1 MGGPLLEAEGV
12 TKRYGGLVANDA
24 VTMTLQPGE
33 VRGLIGPN
41 GAGKTTFVNLLTGF
55 ETLDAGRISLGGTD
69 LTGLPANQIAARG
82 LVRTFQVARV
92 FANMSVRENLLL
104 PFLAAGSPGGVLEGQ
119 ARARELLAAS
129 TLEHMAEEPAGVL
142 SGGQRML
149 LQACAGFMIPSARL
163 YVLDEPFAG
172 INPVVKDTLIALIE
186 RENKSDGPRLPDRQ
200 PRDGHRAPPVPA
212 GHGDDPGPSRGRG
225 HARRGRPAP
234 GGGPSL
240 PRKRRGMSVAR
251 TLEVSGLSAGYV
263 PGVEI
268 LSSVSLTAAEQRRD
282 ARHRAQRR
290 RQVDAP
296 ACDLRHPQAERGPRD
311 VSRQGRD
318 RRQLRARSR
327 PPASAT

>member
-129 TLEHMAEEPAGVL
+129 TLEHMAEEPAGAL

-163 YVLDEPFAG
+163 HVLDEPFAG

-186 RENKSDGPRLPDRQ
+186 RENKSEGRAFLIVSHEMAIVSRLCPRVTVMIQ
-200 PRDGHRAPPVPA
+200 
-212 GHGDDPGPSRGRG
+212 GRVAAEG
-225 HARRGRPAP
+225 TLEEVARRPDVVQAYLG
-234 GGGPSL
+234 
-240 PRKRRGMSVAR
+240 
-251 TLEVSGLSAGYV
+251 SA
-263 PGVEI
+263 
-268 LSSVSLTAAEQRRD
+268 AA
-282 ARHRAQRR
+282 
-290 RQVDAP
+290 
-296 ACDLRHPQAERGPRD
+296 
-311 VSRQGRD
+311 
-318 RRQLRARSR
+318 
-327 PPASAT
+327 